1 MNNKKI
7 FENMKKEFQN
17 YDILAAEKQ
26 HKKHKLSVYERIKI
40 LLDEESFV
48 EIGQFIKTRSTEFG
62 LDKKVIPRDGVLT
75 GYGTIN
81 SRRVFVY
88 AQDFSAHGGT
98 VGEVQAKK
106 IEHIQKLALENGAP
120 LISLID
126 SGGARIEEGISALDG
141 FGRIFTKNV
150 EASGVIPQISIIL
163 GNCAGG
169 AAYSP
174 GLTDFIFMVEDISNM
189 FVTGPKVIEKV
200 IGEKVSMKDLGSS
213 SIHSSK
219 SGVSHFNCSS
229 EEEALEQVKILLSYL
244 PSNYL
249 ELAPKKFTGDSYDR
263 ETTHLETLV
272 PEDTSMPYDIKSVI
286 NEIFDTSSF
295 FEVQK
300 DYANNAITGF
310 ARLNSQSVAIVANQ
324 PMQKAGCLNIEASEK
339 IARFVNFCDAFN
351 IPIINLVDV
360 PGYFPGVDQETR
372 GIIKHGAGILYAYAQ
387 ATVPK
392 ISIIIRKAYGGAYI
406 AMASKTLKYD
416 MVFAWPGAEIAV
428 MGPEQACEILYR
440 RDMEKKSFNFEKK
453 VEEYKKKYLNPFEAA
468 KSGAIDEIIEPKD
481 TRKTLLRTLDILQY
495 KREAAIKK
503 KHGNM
508 PM

>member
-174 GLTDFIFMVEDISNM
+174 GLTDFIFMV
-189 FVTGPKVIEKV
+189 
-200 IGEKVSMKDLGSS
+200 
-213 SIHSSK
+213 
-219 SGVSHFNCSS
+219 C
-229 EEEALEQVKILLSYL
+229 LLYTS
-244 PSNYL
+244 PS
-249 ELAPKKFTGDSYDR
+249 P
-263 ETTHLETLV
+263 
-272 PEDTSMPYDIKSVI
+272 
-286 NEIFDTSSF
+286 
-295 FEVQK
+295 
-300 DYANNAITGF
+300 
-310 ARLNSQSVAIVANQ
+310 
-324 PMQKAGCLNIEASEK
+324 
-339 IARFVNFCDAFN
+339 
-351 IPIINLVDV
+351 
-360 PGYFPGVDQETR
+360 
-372 GIIKHGAGILYAYAQ
+372 
-387 ATVPK
+387 
-392 ISIIIRKAYGGAYI
+392 
-406 AMASKTLKYD
+406 
-416 MVFAWPGAEIAV
+416 
-428 MGPEQACEILYR
+428 
-440 RDMEKKSFNFEKK
+440 RD
-453 VEEYKKKYLNPFEAA
+453 
-468 KSGAIDEIIEPKD
+468 
-481 TRKTLLRTLDILQY
+481 
-495 KREAAIKK
+495 
-503 KHGNM
+503 
-508 PM
+508 